1 MNRLFMIM
9 AVLLAA
15 GCRGPSVT
23 QEHVVADAFY
33 NRVSVS
39 ARAAFQRGDIP
50 RAEELYEQALDRARA
65 MDRASEIGLAAYH
78 LAICRIALG
87 EAVDGL
93 ALLREADRALE
104 RTGEDRVPVW
114 IAEAEAAR
122 SIGDRTTASTRLDQ
136 ALQALD
142 RRREQAWR
150 AQIHVLQ
157 ALIAIDETRWA
168 EAEAALA
175 SAETSVR
182 RDTPPRLLAR
192 IAEVQGRIL
201 LQAGEMREAAA
212 AFDREADLYR
222 DAARFADMTRAR
234 SRAAQAFARAGE
246 HAEAADRF
254 YRAAR
259 SFHSLD
265 LPDAALRQVEQAL
278 VSLEQVEEAEDLAAR
293 VAQLV
298 QDLSDSLTPPD
309 RLSDGM

>member
-1 MNRLFMIM
+1 MKRMWMVI
-9 AVLLAA
+9 AVVIAT
-15 GCRGPSVT
+15 GCRSPSVT
-23 QEHVVADAFY
+23 QERVVPDAFY

-65 MDRASEIGLAAYH
+65 MDRASEIGMAAYH

-87 EAVDGL
+87 EVADGM

-114 IAEAEAAR
+114 IAEAEAAQLV
-122 SIGDRTTASTRLDQ
+122 GDRETASARLEQ
-136 ALQALD
+136 ALQTLD
-142 RRREQAWR
+142 RRREWAWR

-157 ALIAIDETRWA
+157 ALITIDEDRWA
-168 EAEAALA
+168 EAEEALA
-175 SAETSVR
+175 SAEASVR

-201 LQAGEMREAAA
+201 LHAGAMLEAAT

-222 DAARFADMTRAR
+222 DAARFTDMTRAR

-246 HAEAADRF
+246 HAEAAERF

-265 LPDAALRQVEQAL
+265 LPDAALRQIEQAL
-278 VSLEQVEEAEDLAAR
+278 VSLEQVEAEDLAAR

-298 QDLSDSLTPPD
+298 QDLSDSLTPP
-309 RLSDGM
+309 